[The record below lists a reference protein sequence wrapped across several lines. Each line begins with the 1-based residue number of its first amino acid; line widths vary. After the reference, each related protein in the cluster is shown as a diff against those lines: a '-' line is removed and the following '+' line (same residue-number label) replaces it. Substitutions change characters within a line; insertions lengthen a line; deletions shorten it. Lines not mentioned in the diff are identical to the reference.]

1 MKPRITP
8 ATADG
13 EIELAL
19 PLDTLCNIVSL
30 AREFHVK
37 GASSD
42 PSASATEDDD
52 IALAT
57 LEDRPADPTEA
68 ELRQCID
75 DLSEDA
81 QIDLVALAWLAR
93 NDRPLADWADLRR
106 RAFEQATT
114 PTAKY
119 LMGIPLLADYL
130 SAGLALLGRD
140 CEAELAGRA

>member
-1 MKPRITP
+1 MTTQITT
-8 ATADG
+8 ATENG
-13 EIELAL
+13 GIELTL
-19 PLDTLCNIVSL
+19 SLDKLCNIIAL

-68 ELRQCID
+68 ELRQLIE

-81 QIDLVALAWLAR
+81 KLDLVALAWMAR
-93 NDRPLADWADLRR
+93 NDRSLNDWAELRR
-106 RAFEQATT
+106 HAIEQATT

-119 LMGIPLLADYL
+119 LMGMPLLADYL
-130 SAGLALLGRD
+130 SAGLAALGRD
-140 CEAELAGRA
+140 CDLELVGRA

>member
-1 MKPRITP
+1 MKANPITGSGN
-8 ATADG
+8 G
-13 EIELAL
+13 EVELTL
-19 PLDTLCNIVSL
+19 PLDKLCHIISL

-42 PSASATEDDD
+42 PSATATEDDD

-57 LEDRPADPTEA
+57 LEDRPADPAEA
-68 ELRQCID
+68 ELRQLIE

-81 QIDLVALAWLAR
+81 QLDLVALAWLAR
-93 NDRPLADWADLRR
+93 NDHTLDDWADLRR
-106 RAFEQATT
+106 HAAEQATT
-114 PTAKY
+114 PMAKY

-130 SAGLALLGRD
+130 STGLAALGRD